1 MPSALTVDTVGP
13 MISRGVVIMDANNL
27 PLLGALKSKMGW
39 LNQRQK
45 VVSENVANAQTPGF
59 RPHDLKAQDF
69 QSLLKQARSQ
79 PSAQATLGASSD
91 VSKVGLMRTQGGHI
105 GSRVSGRND
114 AAREVRPDSETTLDG
129 NAVVLEEQMVKMAES
144 RMQFEA
150 AVAFYT
156 KSLAMVRMAS
166 RRPGG

>member
-1 MPSALTVDTVGP
+1 
-13 MISRGVVIMDANNL
+13 MDANSL

-45 VVSENVANAQTPGF
+45 IVSENVANAQSPGF
-59 RPHDLKAQDF
+59 KPHDLKAQDF
-69 QSLLKQARSQ
+69 QTLLKQYRSQ
-79 PSAQATLGASSD
+79 QSGAPHQMAGSD

-105 GSRVSGRND
+105 GSQPSGAGVAGKEVSL
-114 AAREVRPDSETTLDG
+114 DSETTLDG

>member
-1 MPSALTVDTVGP
+1 
-13 MISRGVVIMDANNL
+13 MDANNL

-69 QSLLKQARSQ
+69 QTLLKHARAIQ
-79 PSAQATLGASSD
+79 TGGAGQGTGSD
-91 VSKVGLMRTQGGHI
+91 VSKVGLMRTQGAHI
-105 GSRVSGRND
+105 GSQVSNNGG
-114 AAREVRPDSETTLDG
+114 AAREVALDSETTLDG